1 MQQFQLSIPE
11 PCHQSWEQMTPT
23 EQGRFCKACAKEVID
38 FSMMTDSEVLNY
50 FNTLSHENVC
60 GRALPTQLERNIT
73 PYANPVKKRFWYWH
87 YITML
92 FLFFNKTSN
101 AKPQGGIA
109 VTDLNKKGKT
119 PLVSNFQFSQ
129 TEKYNTANSRIISG
143 KITDDNN
150 KGIPYA
156 IVKIKGTGKMV
167 KADAYGVYVIKVN
180 TATDFLELSA
190 PGYPAKIF
198 GLSGLQTFNFSISN
212 NATEII
218 VTAGMMIKRPVKQNV
233 IEKITPITIS
243 GTITD
248 SEGNAVPYASV
259 KIKNTSTGT
268 GADSAGTFTLSA
280 VRAFAEIEFSA
291 LGFTTKTI
299 AANELKTN
307 SRIILE
313 RKLDNSLQEV
323 KVISYGGVTK
333 GKISTMGGI
342 SSYSVCT
349 VRTLSDTVK
358 LMTTKITG
366 ALKVYP
372 NPVSRGSVLN
382 IDLKIKQTGNY
393 RVQVSDAAGKVVLQR
408 QLIGVSKQ
416 QTMQMPTDIKWS
428 AGIYYINVFDTNN
441 KLISTS
447 NFIVK

>member
-1 MQQFQLSIPE
+1 M
-11 PCHQSWEQMTPT
+11 
-23 EQGRFCKACAKEVID
+23 
-38 FSMMTDSEVLNY
+38 
-50 FNTLSHENVC
+50 
-60 GRALPTQLERNIT
+60 
-73 PYANPVKKRFWYWH
+73 
-87 YITML
+87 
-92 FLFFNKTSN
+92 
-101 AKPQGGIA
+101 
-109 VTDLNKKGKT
+109 
-119 PLVSNFQFSQ
+119 
-129 TEKYNTANSRIISG
+129 
-143 KITDDNN
+143 
-150 KGIPYA
+150 
-156 IVKIKGTGKMV
+156 
-167 KADAYGVYVIKVN
+167 YVIKVN

-190 PGYPAKIF
+190 SGYPAKIF

-212 NATEII
+212 NATEMI

-233 IEKITPITIS
+233 IEKISPITIS

-259 KIKNTSTGT
+259 KIKNTSIGT

-299 AANELKTN
+299 SANELKTN
-307 SRIILE
+307 GHIVLE

-323 KVISYGGVTK
+323 KVISYGTTNGRLVTL
-333 GKISTMGGI
+333 GGI

-349 VRTLSDTVK
+349 VRTLRDTVK

-372 NPVSRGSVLN
+372 NPVSRGTVLN

-393 RVQVSDAAGKVVLQR
+393 RVQVFDAAGKVVLQR
-408 QLIGVSKQ
+408 QLTGVSKQ
-416 QTMQMPTDIKWS
+416 QNMQMPTDIKWS

-441 KLISTS
+441 KLISTN